1 MFVKN
6 LIIGFILLLPF
17 LTNASVGK
25 FAFIKGLV
33 SIERDGSSFAVKKN
47 DLIQKNDIIK
57 IGPSSLAVLS
67 LTNATIK
74 LEENSQIKLDD
85 NQLAYDTNIEIEF
98 GTLVINKIKNHLK
111 NHLKNQIKS
120 KLHIKTKYA
129 SMGIRGTTFFV
140 YQGKQPQT
148 TLSVQEGE
156 VEYMA
161 QNSKDLI
168 AVSDNMS
175 VMNNIEIKNL
185 KPRIF
190 GFEKKINFNLDPSKN
205 LNSSDDLKNT
215 IEESWNNYKNEQEHQ
230 WNQKKL
236 DENNTWENWKKEN
249 S

>member
-6 LIIGFILLLPF
+6 SIIGLILLLPF
-17 LTNASVGK
+17 LTNASIGK
-25 FAFIKGLV
+25 FAFTKGLV
-33 SIERDGSSFAVKKN
+33 SIERDGSSLAVKKS
-47 DLIQKNDIIK
+47 DLIQKNDVIRV
-57 IGPSSLAVLS
+57 GPASLAVLS

-85 NQLAYDTNIEIEF
+85 NQLAYDTNIEIDF
-98 GTLVINKIKNHLK
+98 GTLLINKIKNHLK
-111 NHLKNQIKS
+111 NQKKS
-120 KLHIKTKYA
+120 KVHIKTKYA
-129 SMGIRGTTFFV
+129 SMGIRGTTLFV

-156 VEYMA
+156 VEYIA
-161 QNSKDLI
+161 KNSKDSI
-168 AVSDNMS
+168 AVRDNMS

-205 LNSSDDLKNT
+205 LNSQNDLINT

>member
-1 MFVKN
+1 
-6 LIIGFILLLPF
+6 
-17 LTNASVGK
+17 
-25 FAFIKGLV
+25 
-33 SIERDGSSFAVKKN
+33 
-47 DLIQKNDIIK
+47 
-57 IGPSSLAVLS
+57 
-67 LTNATIK
+67 
-74 LEENSQIKLDD
+74 
-85 NQLAYDTNIEIEF
+85 
-98 GTLVINKIKNHLK
+98 
-111 NHLKNQIKS
+111 
-120 KLHIKTKYA
+120 
-129 SMGIRGTTFFV
+129 
-140 YQGKQPQT
+140 
-148 TLSVQEGE
+148 
-156 VEYMA
+156 MA
-161 QNSKDLI
+161 QNSKDSI